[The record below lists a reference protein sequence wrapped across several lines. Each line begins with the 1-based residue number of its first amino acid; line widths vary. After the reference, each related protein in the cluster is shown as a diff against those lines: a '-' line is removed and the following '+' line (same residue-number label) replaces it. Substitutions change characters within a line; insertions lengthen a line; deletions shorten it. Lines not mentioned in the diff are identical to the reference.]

1 MLDNGR
7 DQNAE
12 REDQAHASQENQEAE
27 QAHRAWHD
35 IAVDLGLKGKVAVV
49 AASSKGLAR
58 ASAEEFAREGARV
71 VMCSR
76 DERSI
81 KTAADDIQKKTGAE
95 VAWTVADVGSMQGC
109 DRLIA
114 TALQRFGAVDILVSN
129 AGGPPPGRF
138 DDLDDAAWQKAVD
151 VTLFSAVRLTRL
163 ALPIMRKA
171 GGGAIV
177 YMTSTTVRQPT
188 QYLNLILSNA
198 IRAAVQGM
206 AKTLSSD
213 LARDGIRVNCVQPGR
228 ILTERIKQLD
238 EDTARRQNTTPDAIR
253 AHYEKNVIP
262 TGRYGKP
269 EEFAA
274 AVVFLASPRASY
286 ITGTSLQV
294 DGGMLMSMF

>member
-1 MLDNGR
+1 
-7 DQNAE
+7 
-12 REDQAHASQENQEAE
+12 
-27 QAHRAWHD
+27 
-35 IAVDLGLKGKVAVV
+35 VDLGLRGKVSIV
-49 AASSKGLAR
+49 AASSKGLGR
-58 ASAEEFAREGARV
+58 AVAEGFAAESARV

-76 DERSI
+76 DQEAIR
-81 KTAADDIQKKTGAE
+81 TAADGVRKKTGGE
-95 VAWTVADVGSMQGC
+95 VVWTVADVGTLDGC
-109 DRLIA
+109 ERLVK
-114 TALQRFGAVDILVSN
+114 TAVEKFGAVDILVSN

-151 VTLFSAVRLTRL
+151 ITLFSAVRLTRL
-163 ALPIMRKA
+163 VLPYMRK

-213 LARDGIRVNCVQPGR
+213 LAKDRIRVNCVQPGR
-228 ILTERIKQLD
+228 IFTERIEQLD
-238 EDTARRQNTTPDAIR
+238 RDTAKRQGATPDAIR

-262 TGRYGKP
+262 MGRYGTP
-269 EEFAA
+269 EEFAT

>member
-1 MLDNGR
+1 M
-7 DQNAE
+7 
-12 REDQAHASQENQEAE
+12 
-27 QAHRAWHD
+27 
-35 IAVDLGLKGKVAVV
+35 DLGLGSKVAVV
-49 AASSKGLAR
+49 AASSKGLGR
-58 ASAEEFAREGARV
+58 AVALEFAREGARV

-76 DERSI
+76 DEAAIRS
-81 KTAADDIQKKTGAE
+81 AAESVREKTGAE
-95 VAWTVADVGSMQGC
+95 VAWTVADVGTAEGC
-109 DRLIA
+109 ERLV
-114 TALQRFGAVDILVSN
+114 RFAVEKFGTVDILVSN

-138 DDLDDAAWQKAVD
+138 DDLDDAAWQKAVGI
-151 VTLFSAVRLTRL
+151 TLFSAVRLTRL
-163 ALPIMRKA
+163 VLPHMRKS

-213 LARDGIRVNCVQPGR
+213 LAKDGIRVNSVQPGR
-228 ILTERIKQLD
+228 IYTERIEQLD
-238 EDTARRQNTTPDAIR
+238 ADTAKRQNTTPEAIR
-253 AHYEKNVIP
+253 AYYEKTVIP
-262 TGRYGKP
+262 MGRYGKP

-274 AVVFLASPRASY
+274 AVVFLASPKASY